1 MPITFWAGLTWLLV
15 WVARALAAALAAVA
29 ALLAE
34 AGANIIEVSHQRT
47 FSDLPAKATLLQL
60 VIETRDSAHLDEVM
74 AKLGASGLS
83 ARCT

>member
-1 MPITFWAGLTWLLV
+1 
-15 WVARALAAALAAVA
+15 LAAVA
-29 ALLAE
+29 TLLAE

-74 AKLGASGLS
+74 AKLEASGLS

>member
-1 MPITFWAGLTWLLV
+1 
-15 WVARALAAALAAVA
+15 
-29 ALLAE
+29 
-34 AGANIIEVSHQRT
+34 
-47 FSDLPAKATLLQL
+47 L

>member
-1 MPITFWAGLTWLLV
+1 
-15 WVARALAAALAAVA
+15 
-29 ALLAE
+29 LLAE

-60 VIETRDSAHLDEVM
+60 VIETRDRPHLDDVM
-74 AKLGASGLS
+74 ARLSASGLV

>member
-1 MPITFWAGLTWLLV
+1 MSNAFAPGSNG
-15 WVARALAAALAAVA
+15 RGAAQRHLLAAVA